1 MAVEFGGEANQGFV
15 KVDETQGA
23 VSGHQLFGGP
33 GEARLEEDLVHVRRG
48 HQVVIPPEDSA
59 LFQHSVEAAQRELSE
74 RGPASKSRHLVLFVH
89 GLQALVVGV
98 EHPVHMLVV
107 QDNFPKLIPHELFA
121 RLFAALE
128 AAQNVTQKMQ
138 VLRNRVGLKRR
149 CRSASWRGCCCAFCF
164 FLLQFL
170 LLFLLRLLL
179 RLLLFLLVPLLMLL
193 LLLEN
198 SAKQVYHCHC
208 HCHHLCCRFCSETT
222 PLSSAF

>member
-138 VLRNRVGLKRR
+138 VSGTELG
-149 CRSASWRGCCCAFCF
+149 
-164 FLLQFL
+164 
-170 LLFLLRLLL
+170 
-179 RLLLFLLVPLLMLL
+179 
-193 LLLEN
+193 
-198 SAKQVYHCHC
+198 
-208 HCHHLCCRFCSETT
+208 
-222 PLSSAF
+222 SSAGAAVLAGVVAAAPFAFFAAVFAAVFAEVTAEIAAVFVGATTDAVAAAGKFGKTGVSLPLPLPPSLLSFLF